1 MLSICSGLRFSMA
14 FIACAIWSVLISIP
28 EDFAISFS
36 FSGSMLF
43 ICSALPATTQLR
55 AACANSTTDRIA
67 PPLRA
72 CAA

>member
-1 MLSICSGLRFSMA
+1 MA

-55 AACANSTTDRIA
+55 TARANSATDRIA
-67 PPLRA
+67 HPLRA

>member
-1 MLSICSGLRFSMA
+1 MA

-43 ICSALPATTQLR
+43 ICSALPTTTQLR
-55 AACANSTTDRIA
+55 TACAKPQQTGSLL
-67 PPLRA
+67 P
-72 CAA
+72 